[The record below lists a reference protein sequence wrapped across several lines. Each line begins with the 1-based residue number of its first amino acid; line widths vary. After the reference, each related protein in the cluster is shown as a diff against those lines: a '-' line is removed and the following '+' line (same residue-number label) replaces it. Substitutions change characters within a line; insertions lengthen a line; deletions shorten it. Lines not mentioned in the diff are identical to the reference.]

1 MIPSPED
8 FENGSRLIDPLIQ
21 LAKWIG
27 GTVAAAYLAGKWL
40 LRQGVRVG
48 EEKQKY
54 EDLISAVDKINALD
68 LETLIR
74 TVAEM
79 KAASPYWMTRKEH
92 DEIRTHCRLE
102 IESMVSQR
110 MYKAVME
117 WRDEV
122 AALNANV
129 CHIMGALNLRPVDS
143 GKKRR
148 VTDLEDGD

>member
-8 FENGSRLIDPLIQ
+8 FEAGRQIVESLIQ
-21 LAKWIG
+21 LGKWAV
-27 GTVAAAYLAGKWL
+27 GTLTAAWLAGKWL

-92 DEIRTHCRLE
+92 DEISTHCRLE
-102 IESMVSQR
+102 IESMVNQR